1 MININPRVRQGFGMV
16 SVTVMRNP
24 ELTLGEKALYA
35 HLSTYADS
43 KTNQLYVSINKMAS
57 ECGVGVS
64 TVNRTMKSLEKK
76 GIIIR
81 KARGFRMSK
90 ITILLK

>member
-1 MININPRVRQGFGMV
+1 
-16 SVTVMRNP
+16 
-24 ELTLGEKALYA
+24 
-35 HLSTYADS
+35 
-43 KTNQLYVSINKMAS
+43 MAS